1 MVEKVVPTLQRFI
14 MSLDQRLQELSA
26 GEIRSALLAHAQA
39 LASDQ
44 RDTFLEIFKNPSSAG
59 HDEKAPEMTWPVGDD
74 PLLHDIDAFVGRVT
88 SGKYFEG
95 FGWDD
100 EIHDQRSFGDES
112 WVSDMDDLFAGAQDA
127 FLAGEL
133 GLSRAAY
140 RRLLEA
146 FGLDQEVG
154 TFCGPDAAVEMVET
168 DIAEAESRYLRAV
181 YETTP
186 LPERAASLAE
196 EWFGLPTWA
205 SVPSLAMVRETRRQ
219 DLPDLEAFLPE
230 WITQLRSIGGQRP
243 QARRLLAEATEL
255 SGGADGLA
263 MLARGSATNQA
274 ESYLDWVEAL
284 RRVGRGPDAAAAARE
299 ALQTLDPY
307 GETRARIAEHLAESM
322 TGDAGEFL
330 AAQRAAWRAA
340 PTQERLL
347 RLHHA
352 ATVTGQVPQAMAAEA
367 EALEA
372 EALETAEGPDRANG
386 RLRAAL
392 FLLAGRFD
400 AAVGLLDSPP
410 ESNPHRGASRVLVPY
425 LLAAGCAGPT
435 RPEWTSTRVGRLLR
449 SVDHPESWN
458 WTDVDRPDP
467 NDRTGDVARPLSGLL
482 TEQLAAA
489 ADDPALRLQCL
500 ETALGEVDHQ
510 VNTVVSGQFRGG
522 YAEAARLVACCAEA
536 VTLEEGAEVGT
547 SLVVQ
552 RRDRYPRHAAFRRE
566 LDAAVRQTPLVTAP
580 PTKGRR

>member
-1 MVEKVVPTLQRFI
+1 MVERVVPTLQRFI

-26 GEIRSALLAHAQA
+26 SEIRSALLTHAQA
-39 LASDQ
+39 LASDE
-44 RDTFLEIFKNPSSAG
+44 RDAFLGIFTEPSPAG
-59 HDEKAPEMTWPVGDD
+59 HDEKAPDTTWPVGDD
-74 PLLHDIDAFVGRVT
+74 PLLHDIDAFVGRVA

-95 FGWDD
+95 FGWDE

-112 WVSDMDDLFAGAQDA
+112 WASEMDDLFGGAQDA

-140 RRLLEA
+140 QRLLEA

-168 DIAEAESRYLRAV
+168 DIVEAESRYLRAV
-181 YETTP
+181 YETTSP
-186 LPERAASLAE
+186 AERAAALVG

-230 WITQLRSIGGQRP
+230 WITQLRSIGGRAP
-243 QARRLLAEATEL
+243 QARRLLAEAAEL
-255 SGGADGLA
+255 HGGVDELA
-263 MLARGSATNQA
+263 LLARDSATDQA
-274 ESYLDWVEAL
+274 RHYLDWVEAL
-284 RRVGRGPDAAAAARE
+284 RRTGRDPDAAAAARE

-322 TGDAGEFL
+322 TGDAGEIL

-367 EALEA
+367 EALE
-372 EALETAEGPDRANG
+372 TGEGPDRANG
-386 RLRAAL
+386 WLRAAL

-400 AAVGLLDSPP
+400 DAVRLLDSPP
-410 ESNPHRGASRVLVPY
+410 ESNPQRGASRVLVPY

-458 WTDVDRPDP
+458 WTDLYRLDT
-467 NDRTGDVARPLSGLL
+467 NDRTGDEIRPLSELL

-500 ETALGEVDHQ
+500 ETALSEVDRQ
-510 VNTVVSGQFRGG
+510 VDTVVSGQFRGG

-536 VTLEEGAEVGT
+536 VTLEEGEEAGT
-547 SLVVQ
+547 FLVAQ

-580 PTKGRR
+580 PTRGRR